1 MQLVGSR
8 SQQQQDDMYDFSG
21 SVTTGGTAQL
31 LLPQAKSRS
40 LFIFVNTSANVMSI
54 QFGIRPSTS
63 ALTSGVVTSVTLVD
77 AGQLFWLPPLV
88 EFLGGGNVGAPGF
101 AGATA
106 PDWPGPTNPANGHA
120 VMSGSAGA
128 QTISSIS
135 IDSGGSGYLVAPY
148 VLVKAAPGDPT
159 GVGALTATTVG
170 LQIAAGAT
178 LQLNGTCCPTS
189 AAVVFCGT
197 PASTFTCK
205 TMP

>member
-21 SVTTGGTAQL
+21 TITTAGTAQL

-40 LFIFVNTSANVMSI
+40 LFIFSNTSANVMSI
-54 QFGIRPSTS
+54 QFGIRPST
-63 ALTSGVVTSVTLVD
+63 ATLTSGAVSAVTLVD

-88 EFLGGGNVGAPGF
+88 EFLGGGAAGAPGF

-106 PDWPGPTNPANGHA
+106 PDWPAPNNPATGHA
-120 VMSGSAGA
+120 VMSGAAGS

-135 IDSGGSGYLVAPY
+135 IDFAGSGYLVVPY
-148 VLVKAAPGDPT
+148 VLVKAQPGDPT
-159 GVGALTATTVG
+159 GVGALGATTAG
-170 LQIAAGAT
+170 IQIAANST

-197 PASTFTCK
+197 SASTFTCK